1 MPVVSPISLTPRV
14 CVEIA
19 KNYAMKIPSIRR
31 LRTKLGR
38 TSGAPAK
45 ENLHRYVYDL
55 VEKVE
60 QIANGVRDKSI
71 LEIGPGDHLATG
83 LAMLA
88 LGAKS
93 YSVLDR
99 FPGDYEGESS
109 QQWYRL
115 LRQNWKFPNWSEQV
129 NINDWLTSGKVN
141 IYKTSAEN
149 FNPTEKYDIVC
160 SYAVGEH
167 LSDIRSFAQ
176 LNKRCIANDG
186 VGIHCIDFGGH
197 QWDRYGDP
205 FLFLKFPDL
214 VWNLMGSAR
223 GEPNRVRFA
232 PYMRFFKEANL
243 EVSTNDIKYFTFDP
257 NDEWVSNRMD
267 NSFLVREATF
277 ILKSSD

>member
-1 MPVVSPISLTPRV
+1 MPDVKAINVTPRV

-19 KNYAMKIPSIRR
+19 KNYAMKIPAIRSF
-31 LRTKLGR
+31 RTKLRR
-38 TSGAPAK
+38 TSGAPLK

-60 QIANGVRDKSI
+60 RVANGVKDKSI

-93 YSVLDR
+93 YSALDR
-99 FPGDYEGESS
+99 FSGDYEGESS

-115 LRQNWKFPNWSEQV
+115 LKQNWKFPNWSEQV
-129 NINDWLTSGKVN
+129 DINDFLSSGKVN
-141 IYKTSAEN
+141 IYKTSVEN
-149 FNPTEKYDIVC
+149 FNPKEKFDIVC

-167 LSDIRSFAQ
+167 LSDIRSFAE
-176 LNKRCIANDG
+176 LNKKSIKNGG

-232 PYMRFFKEANL
+232 PYLRFFEEAGL
-243 EVSTNDIKYFTFDP
+243 QVSTSDIKYFAYDSD
-257 NDEWVSNRMD
+257 DEWVSNRMD
-267 NSFLVREATF
+267 DSFLVQEATF
-277 ILKSSD
+277 ILKS